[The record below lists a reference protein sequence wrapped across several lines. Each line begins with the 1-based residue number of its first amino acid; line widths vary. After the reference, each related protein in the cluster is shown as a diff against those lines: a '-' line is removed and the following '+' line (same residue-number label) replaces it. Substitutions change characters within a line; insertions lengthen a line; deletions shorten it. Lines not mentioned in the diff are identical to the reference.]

1 MAKNARL
8 SSKVSSL
15 SKSKWLPNDIAA
27 ICHTPFQADYEYI
40 TRKSWRYNSDGSMEV
55 YWRLGCI
62 SHMKKVN
69 ASQISRKIK
78 KRDFN
83 I

>member
-27 ICHTPFQADYEYI
+27 ICHTPFFFVI
-40 TRKSWRYNSDGSMEV
+40 TAKSYFFSTKDTRDL
-55 YWRLGCI
+55 R
-62 SHMKKVN
+62 
-69 ASQISRKIK
+69 K
-78 KRDFN
+78 KRIGYIFLSA
-83 I
+83 IL